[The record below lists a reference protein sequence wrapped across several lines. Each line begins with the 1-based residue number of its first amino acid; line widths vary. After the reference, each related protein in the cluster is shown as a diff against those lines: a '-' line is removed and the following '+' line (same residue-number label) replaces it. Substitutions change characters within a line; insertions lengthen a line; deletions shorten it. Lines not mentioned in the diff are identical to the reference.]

1 MFLFVK
7 TNYFYLWYFLYT
19 EVTYEFLASETFDE
33 LSELNTPQI
42 NQMEDD
48 SPFKNKQ
55 QINNI

>member
-7 TNYFYLWYFLYT
+7 TNYFYLLYFLYT
-19 EVTYEFLASETFDE
+19 EVTCEFLASETFDE